1 MDDPKDITETTPLRA
16 EERHRKRHKKHHK
29 RHKKEKKERQPK
41 ERRPSIEFV
50 AMVPTKPL
58 KPGWVTT
65 LSIWRVI
72 FGATIVALIS
82 GTPNAF
88 DAIQKVRNQ
97 ACPLP
102 FHPCN
107 QRCAV

>member
-1 MDDPKDITETTPLRA
+1 
-16 EERHRKRHKKHHK
+16 
-29 RHKKEKKERQPK
+29 
-41 ERRPSIEFV
+41 V

-72 FGATIVALIS
+72 FGATVVALIS

-88 DAIQKVRNQ
+88 DAIQKVRVWLD
-97 ACPLP
+97 CGVLT
-102 FHPCN
+102 
-107 QRCAV
+107 R